1 MIYHKFKNFPKWT
14 FLFWSMPMRITL
26 IRKHFFGKTFTIH
39 AGNTELQ
46 RQLENRSGVRE
57 IENSWKKDLES
68 FKTIRK
74 KYLIYK

>member
-1 MIYHKFKNFPKWT
+1 MDIS
-14 FLFWSMPMRITL
+14 FLVNAYENYPD
-26 IRKHFFGKTFTIH
+26 KKAFFGKTFTIH